1 MKRNGSV
8 LGLVFVF
15 FLLSCAVAFA
25 GGYEIY
31 EHGARA
37 IGMAGAYTAIAEG
50 PSAVF
55 YNPAGITAN
64 AGLQIGLGTALIKPI
79 GSFTSASG
87 VETDQKSQLY
97 YPSHLYATY
106 QINEKLAAGFGFF
119 TPFGLGTEWPEDWSG
134 KYAGVKTELQT
145 FFLNPTI
152 AYQVTP
158 RLSLAVGFD
167 YIRSTVELG
176 RKIPIPN
183 PLNRTQ
189 IVCETDLKL
198 TGDGDAMSFN
208 AGVLFKA
215 SEQVQVGLSY
225 RHSADFEYDGDVEF
239 SEEPAAFAT
248 YYSTI
253 APFTTLFPNGGG
265 AAELHLP
272 YTLAAGISYIPM
284 EKWTFAADVNWFGW
298 SGADSIAITFETPFG
313 NPLAPTTESALIQEY
328 EDTFILRLGAEYQ
341 LSEVLALRV
350 GYGYDQSP
358 IQDEYLSATLP
369 CANRNNLAM
378 GMGYTLGNMDID
390 VAYFVVLF
398 AERTS
403 ETLEPAY
410 AYAGLLNGDYNTT
423 AHIFNVSVG
432 YRF

>member
-8 LGLVFVF
+8 LGLVFLF
-15 FLLSCAVAFA
+15 FLLSCTLAFA

-55 YNPAGITAN
+55 YNPAGITDN
-64 AGLQIGLGTALIKPI
+64 AGLQIGLGTALIKPM

-87 VETDQKSQLY
+87 VKTDQESQLY
-97 YPSHLYATY
+97 TPSHLYATY
-106 QINEKLAAGFGFF
+106 QINEKLTAGFGFF

-134 KYAGVKTELQT
+134 KYAAVKTELQT
-145 FFLNPTI
+145 FYLNPTI
-152 AYQVTP
+152 AYQATP

-167 YIRSTVELG
+167 YIISTVELG
-176 RKIPIPN
+176 SKIPVMN
-183 PLNRTQ
+183 PLPPYQ
-189 IVCETDLKL
+189 LLGETDLKL
-198 TGDGDAMSFN
+198 TGAGDAMSFN
-208 AGVLFKA
+208 AGLLFKA
-215 SEQVQVGLSY
+215 SEEVQLGLSY
-225 RHSADFEYDGDVEF
+225 RHSADIEYDGDVEF
-239 SEEPAAFAT
+239 TAP
-248 YYSTI
+248 
-253 APFTTLFPNGGG
+253 APFAALFPSGGGG
-265 AAELHLP
+265 AEMHMP
-272 YTLAAGISYIPM
+272 SVLAAGISYMPM

-313 NPLAPTTESALIQEY
+313 NPAAPTKASALIQDY
-328 EDTFILRLGAEYQ
+328 KDTFILRLGAEYQ
-341 LSEVLALRV
+341 FSDVLALRA

-358 IQDEYLSATLP
+358 LQDEHLSATLP
-369 CANRNNLAM
+369 GANRNNVAL

-390 VAYFVVLF
+390 LAYFVVLF

-403 ETLEPAY
+403 ENAEP
-410 AYAGLLNGDYNTT
+410 AYAGLLNGDYDTT

>member
-15 FLLSCAVAFA
+15 FLLSCTLAFA

-55 YNPAGITAN
+55 YNPAGIAAN

-87 VETDQKSQLY
+87 EKTDQESQLY
-97 YPSHLYATY
+97 TPSHLYATY
-106 QINEKLAAGFGFF
+106 QINERLTAGFGFF
-119 TPFGLGTEWPEDWSG
+119 TPFGLGTDWPEDWSG

-152 AYQVTP
+152 AYRVTP

-167 YIRSTVELG
+167 YVISTVELTS
-176 RKIPIPN
+176 KIP
-183 PLNRTQ
+183 TAAGD
-189 IVCETDLKL
+189 VDLEL
-198 TGDGDAMSFN
+198 TGDGTAASFN
-208 AGVLFKA
+208 AGLLFKA
-215 SEQVQVGLSY
+215 SEEVQVGVSY

-239 SEEPAAFAT
+239 TAPALV
-248 YYSTI
+248 
-253 APFTTLFPNGGG
+253 APLFPDGDG
-265 AAELHLP
+265 AAELHVP
-272 YTLAAGISYIPM
+272 YTLAAGISYMPM
-284 EKWTFAADVNWFGW
+284 DKWTFAADVNWFGW
-298 SGADSIAITFETPFG
+298 SGADSIAITFDKPFG
-313 NPLAPTTESALIQEY
+313 GGISESALIQEY

-341 LSEVLALRV
+341 LSEVLALRA

-358 IQDEYLSATLP
+358 IQDEYLSPTLP
-369 CANRNNLAM
+369 GADRNNLAM

-403 ETLEPAY
+403 ENEESD

-423 AHIFNVSVG
+423 VHIFNVSVG